1 MNDNNLNIDN
11 EFEDLKAL
19 WKNQPQEEI
28 YDKDQIFK
36 MIHRKSINSVQWLF
50 IISIIEFAIGI
61 GMSIWSMFSSSMLY
75 PDETLENVDV
85 ETFQKFEGYSHYGI
99 IGSIIFILITYYFY
113 RKVSSQLSVSELIK
127 SIINFRRA
135 VMIFIICWL
144 VFSITIL
151 TPILLEYGIN
161 TYTSM
166 NNAKPIPDVD
176 AEYTAKVVGWT
187 VVAITLGVILLFS
200 ALYYGIIYGI
210 FLRRLGRNLKELKKI
225 V

>member
-1 MNDNNLNIDN
+1 MNDNKINIDN
-11 EFEDLKAL
+11 ELEDLKAL
-19 WKNQPQEEI
+19 WKNQPKEQV
-28 YDKDQIFK
+28 YDKEQIFK

-50 IISIIEFAIGI
+50 IISILEFALGI
-61 GMSIWSMFSSSMLY
+61 GMSIWSMFSSSTFY
-75 PDETLENVDV
+75 PDEALEDVVIETSEKLEN
-85 ETFQKFEGYSHYGI
+85 YSYFGL
-99 IGSIIFILITYYFY
+99 IGSTIFIIITYYFY

-144 VFSITIL
+144 AFSITIL

-161 TYTSM
+161 TYTSI
-166 NNAKPIPDVD
+166 NNAKPVPDLD

-187 VVAITLGVILLFS
+187 VVAITIGIILLFS
-200 ALYYGIIYGI
+200 VLYYGIIYGL
-210 FLRRLGRNLKELKKI
+210 FLRRLGKNLKDLKNI

>member
-75 PDETLENVDV
+75 PDETLENVDA

-135 VMIFIICWL
+135 VMIFIFCWL
-144 VFSITIL
+144 FFTILIL
-151 TPILLEYGIN
+151 TPILLEYGMN
-161 TYTSM
+161 TYTAI
-166 NNAKPIPDVD
+166 NNAKPIPDAD